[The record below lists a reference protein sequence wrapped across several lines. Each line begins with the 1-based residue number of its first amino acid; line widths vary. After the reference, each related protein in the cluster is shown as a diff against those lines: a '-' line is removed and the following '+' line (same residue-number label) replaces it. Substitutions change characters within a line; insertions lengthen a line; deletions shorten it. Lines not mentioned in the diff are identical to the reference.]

1 MGKKQA
7 EKNHGGGEK
16 DESGKEKSDEV
27 KGMGKEKAGGKG
39 SKRMEEEISREKT
52 AERFL
57 RPGEQGE
64 KGIKGARFVTVELPE
79 EEAGGSTGE
88 GGLGKRRGFRPKVST
103 SNAPLRPPDSP
114 DAAPE
119 KQPLPLEYRGLIR

>member
-1 MGKKQA
+1 MKAGKKK
-7 EKNHGGGEK
+7 EGKKGGGR
-16 DESGKEKSDEV
+16 GR
-27 KGMGKEKAGGKG
+27 AGGKG
-39 SKRMEEEISREKT
+39 SKRMEEETPREKT

-64 KGIKGARFVTVELPE
+64 KGIKGSRFVTVELPE

-119 KQPLPLEYRGLIR
+119 KQPLPLEKPWNQKSIVSNFPRLR